1 MELKVQYSNGRLSIN
16 YIIVDIALLHERE
29 DWRVQ
34 AEDSGCI
41 TSLVRNYNYC
51 VYTVKL
57 LVIYQP
63 LLFEN
68 IVVEVLI
75 TLKEV
80 VIENQP
86 GESQVRMLSIIS

>member
-1 MELKVQYSNGRLSIN
+1 MV
-16 YIIVDIALLHERE
+16 V
-29 DWRVQ
+29 
-34 AEDSGCI
+34 
-41 TSLVRNYNYC
+41 
-51 VYTVKL
+51 
-57 LVIYQP
+57 P

-86 GESQVRMLSIIS
+86 GEVHTRITCKNKFIAVGL